1 MFLQNEIGPE
11 CHVTP
16 FHSQSLK
23 SINKENHNFTRVLLD
38 RFTLEIKNTVEDNR
52 KDRTKPQRGEKKKE
66 ISLYVFLYSGVFWN
80 CKQFALILIYNPNE
94 MMG

>member
-1 MFLQNEIGPE
+1 M
-11 CHVTP
+11 TP

-23 SINKENHNFTRVLLD
+23 SINKENHNFTRELLLD

-52 KDRTKPQRGEKKKE
+52 KDRTEPQRRKKKK
-66 ISLYVFLYSGVFWN
+66 SHYMCFFTQAVFGIASNLPV
-80 CKQFALILIYNPNE
+80 ILIYNPNE